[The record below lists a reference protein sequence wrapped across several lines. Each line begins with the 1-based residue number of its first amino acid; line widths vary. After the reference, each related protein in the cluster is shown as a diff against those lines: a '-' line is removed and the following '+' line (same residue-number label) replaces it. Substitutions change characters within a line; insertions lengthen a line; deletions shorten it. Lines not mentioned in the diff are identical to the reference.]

1 MRILFDRGEAAN
13 INQTLREET
22 AMELA
27 MELGVDL
34 SIRKAKDVEQE
45 LADTIEGNDSPDEL
59 SERPPIVTILGHV
72 DHGKTTLLDK
82 IRSANVAAGEAGGI
96 TQHIAAYQVDHN
108 GRKIT
113 FVDTPGHAA
122 FSEMRARGANLT
134 DFVVLVVAADDGVMP
149 QTIECISHA
158 RAAKVPMVVAMNKI
172 DLPSRN
178 EQRVLQDLATN
189 EVLATEWGGD
199 TDVIRTSAAT
209 GKGIDELLE
218 TILVS
223 AELRELKAN
232 PNRPA
237 VGVCLEAFR
246 DEGRGVIAWLVVQN
260 GTLHVGDVIL
270 CGEADGRI
278 RRLYDDHDRPIESA
292 GPSTPVKV
300 AGLNAMPGAGDRF
313 WVMSDIEQVGSRHQP
328 P

>member
-1 MRILFDRGEAAN
+1 M
-13 INQTLREET
+13 
-22 AMELA
+22 
-27 MELGVDL
+27 
-34 SIRKAKDVEQE
+34 
-45 LADTIEGNDSPDEL
+45 
-59 SERPPIVTILGHV
+59 
-72 DHGKTTLLDK
+72 DK

-260 GTLHVGDVIL
+260 GTLRCGGRDFVRRGGRPHSRPVRRSRSADRIGGPVDPRQGGGPQRDARRGRPVLGHVGY
-270 CGEADGRI
+270 R
-278 RRLYDDHDRPIESA
+278 A
-292 GPSTPVKV
+292 G
-300 AGLNAMPGAGDRF
+300 A
-313 WVMSDIEQVGSRHQP
+313 GSRHQP